1 MPDTRSDTGGNASAD
16 GAAPPVS
23 ERTRELAHFQQRLLE
38 ERRRLLRQLG
48 RNAEQF
54 SASSTESD
62 GDLTNYPFHIADQG
76 TDTIEQET
84 SFLIAS
90 TESRLLWHVD
100 EALRRLY
107 KEPERFGICDHCG
120 APIGYERLDAIPHT
134 RFCRTC
140 KAHEVEP

>member
-1 MPDTRSDTGGNASAD
+1 MPDPRSDAGSNASTD
-16 GAAPPVS
+16 GAAPIS
-23 ERTRELAHFQQRLLE
+23 DRTRELAHFQKRLLE

-54 SASSTESD
+54 GASSTESD
-62 GDLTNYPFHIADQG
+62 GDLTSYPFHIADQG

-90 TESRLLWHVD
+90 TESRMLWHVD

-107 KEPERFGICDHCG
+107 KEPERFGICEHCG
-120 APIGYERLDAIPHT
+120 APIGFERLDAIPHT
-134 RFCRTC
+134 RFCRAC
-140 KAHEVEP
+140 KAQEVEP